1 MVCVRNGGGL
11 MKIGDIVTKNEYT
24 QYAIWC
30 NKNNAHI
37 EKQDGKYIVVANVE
51 LTPTIDEQIKAL
63 DQQYNS
69 NKAVLMPQYTEAMV
83 DDDSDLM
90 ASIKAEL
97 VALREQYDKSYEKIM
112 GGEE

>member
-37 EKQDGKYIVVANVE
+37 EDKGSYYEVVEN
-51 LTPTIDEQIKAL
+51 
-63 DQQYNS
+63 
-69 NKAVLMPQYTEAMV
+69 
-83 DDDSDLM
+83 
-90 ASIKAEL
+90 
-97 VALREQYDKSYEKIM
+97 EQYIEPEPQPTEMDRLSAQAMYTALMTDTLLDMEVKDDV
-112 GGEE
+112 